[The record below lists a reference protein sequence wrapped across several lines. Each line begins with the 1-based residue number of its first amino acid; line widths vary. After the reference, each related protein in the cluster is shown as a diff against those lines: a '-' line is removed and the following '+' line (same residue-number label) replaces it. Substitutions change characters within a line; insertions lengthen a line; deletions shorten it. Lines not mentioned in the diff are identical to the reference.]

1 MPNRFPRPV
10 RLLHTDQ
17 DIDPACMVKLRPPD
31 GPGYGL
37 LLVREGMEARA
48 IVIFDRPSLL
58 VQNDVE
64 MLDERFLAL

>member
-1 MPNRFPRPV
+1 
-10 RLLHTDQ
+10 
-17 DIDPACMVKLRPPD
+17 MVKLRPPN